1 MLGCP
6 PAVREHFKSTFQ
18 GNHGLQL
25 QRHPMILHAYFAKAI
40 LLKTYDFLQDFSG
53 PLYEWAS
60 TVLLGPQITALA
72 NPSFLRFRNSKLN
85 N

>member
-1 MLGCP
+1 M
-6 PAVREHFKSTFQ
+6 REHFQSTFQ
-18 GNHGLQL
+18 GNHALQL
-25 QRHPMILHAYFAKAI
+25 QRHPMILHAYFAKAV

-60 TVLLGPQITALA
+60 TNPFDPEMTTLA
-72 NPSFLRFRNSKLN
+72 KLTFLEFRSSKLN